1 MTLRRA
7 NCLLLVLLGLAPAAP
22 LSALTSDRE
31 KPVHITAD
39 RMQANEREGTSHYVG
54 DVYLKQGSLE
64 IRSDELTVYLKN
76 GEVRKIIVLG
86 SPAKLQQQPD
96 DREMVFSEARRMEY
110 DTRSGELLLIED
122 AQVKQGANRISG
134 QRIQYDTLNSIVA
147 AHRQNDTGKGSGED
161 GGRVRAIIQPADK
174 TQEPAE

>member
-1 MTLRRA
+1 MRLRPA
-7 NCLLLVLLGLAPAAP
+7 NCLLLVLLGLVHAAP
-22 LSALTSDRE
+22 LSALTSDRD

-86 SPAKLQQQPD
+86 DPAKLQQQPD
-96 DREMVFSEARRMEY
+96 DRDMVFSEARRMEY
-110 DTRSGELLLIED
+110 NTLNGELLLIED
-122 AQVKQGANRISG
+122 AHVKQGVNRISG
-134 QRIQYDTLNSIVA
+134 QRINYDTRNSIVA
-147 AHRQNDTGKGSGED
+147 ASRETGKGKDSTEGD
-161 GGRVRAIIQPADK
+161 GRVRAIIEPAEK
-174 TQEPAE
+174 TQEPGN

>member
-1 MTLRRA
+1 MA
-7 NCLLLVLLGLAPAAP
+7 LVPAAP
-22 LSALTSDRE
+22 ASALTSDRE

-76 GEVRKIIVLG
+76 GEVHKIIVLG
-86 SPAKLQQQPD
+86 NPARLQQQPD
-96 DREMVFSEARRMEY
+96 DRDMVFSEALKMEY

-122 AQVKQGANRISG
+122 AHVKQGVNRISG
-134 QRIQYDTLNSIVA
+134 QRIQYDTRNSIVA
-147 AHRQNDTGKGSGED
+147 AQRQDSNGTDSTGGD
-161 GGRVRAIIQPADK
+161 GRVRAIIEPADK
-174 TQEPAE
+174 TQEPAK